1 MRILLKIS
9 LVTAWMLI
17 GRDAGAQPQIPAGS
31 RLSAQDNNCAICH
44 GESDLWEGDKRRLF
58 VPSQELMEDVHW
70 KAGVNCHDCHGG
82 DPGNFSIPEAHAAEG
97 ADGQSEAEQFRP
109 ELSQPTRTQ
118 ARLSTQTEV
127 CGKCH
132 AESLQSY
139 MASVHGHGFKE
150 SGLVVTAACTDC
162 HGSHGIYPASDVR
175 SKLHT
180 ATASATCATCH
191 RFIEEQLDRS
201 VHGHTEAVPV
211 AGGAPAA
218 SGEPAVEPTAAPN
231 DSRAKPVCTDCHQ
244 GHDLP
249 HPRSARFR
257 LTMPDRCG
265 NCHAELQ
272 SSFSLSLHGKLTDLG
287 YLPGARCSDCH
298 GSHDILPASN
308 PDSRLSSANRRN
320 TCAQC
325 HSGVTDKFL
334 EFDPHAD
341 ASNARRDPIL
351 YWVNVGLTWLLIG
364 VFTAFGLHTLLWM
377 VRSWM
382 HVRKHGRPE
391 RLTPGKVGY
400 VRFQPVH
407 RAAHTVLMISF
418 LGLALTGLPL
428 KYSHYPWAQAVSSA
442 LGGFATTGLWHRIFG
457 VANVACLVF
466 YCLWFGSQLVL
477 GPWNGMTR
485 SRFVFGPDSP
495 VPNGRDVR
503 DVGRMLRWF
512 VGLGPKPTF
521 ERWTYWEK
529 FDIWAACSDIIL
541 IGSTGIILW
550 FPTQFCALLPGET
563 LNLASVIHGKLAL
576 LATGFIFTIHFLNT
590 HLRAEKFPMDTSIL
604 TGLVSVEELEDER
617 PELAA
622 RMRASGQFE
631 QLLEPTPPRRVLWLI
646 TLGGAIAL
654 AIGIALLVGILTAVF
669 S

>member
-1 MRILLKIS
+1 
-9 LVTAWMLI
+9 
-17 GRDAGAQPQIPAGS
+17 
-31 RLSAQDNNCAICH
+31 
-44 GESDLWEGDKRRLF
+44 
-58 VPSQELMEDVHW
+58 
-70 KAGVNCHDCHGG
+70 
-82 DPGNFSIPEAHAAEG
+82 
-97 ADGQSEAEQFRP
+97 
-109 ELSQPTRTQ
+109 
-118 ARLSTQTEV
+118 
-127 CGKCH
+127 
-132 AESLQSY
+132 

-150 SGLVVTAACTDC
+150 SGLVVTAVCTDC
-162 HGSHGIYPASDVR
+162 HGAHGIFPATDSR
-175 SKLHT
+175 STLHISKVT
-180 ATASATCATCH
+180 ATCATCH
-191 RFIEEQLDRS
+191 RFIEEQLQQS
-201 VHGHTEAVPV
+201 VHGGTDTV
-211 AGGAPAA
+211 PAA
-218 SGEPAVEPTAAPN
+218 AEPPSGAT
-231 DSRAKPVCTDCHQ
+231 DTRSKPVCTDCHQ

-249 HPRSARFR
+249 HPRSAQFR
-257 LTMPDRCG
+257 LSMPDRCG
-265 NCHAELQ
+265 NCHTELHE
-272 SSFSLSLHGKLTDLG
+272 SFSLSLHGKLTDLG

-298 GSHDILPASN
+298 GSHDILPVSN
-308 PDSRLSSANRRN
+308 PESRLSAENRRA
-320 TCAQC
+320 TCSQC

-341 ASNARRDPIL
+341 ASDAQRDPIL
-351 YWVNVGLTWLLIG
+351 YWVNVGLTWLLVC
-364 VFTAFGLHTLLWM
+364 VFTAFGLHTVLWM

-391 RLTPGKVGY
+391 RLSPGKVGY

-428 KYSHYPWAQAVSSA
+428 KYSHYPWAQSVSWA

-457 VANVACLVF
+457 LANAGCLVF
-466 YCLWFGSQLVL
+466 YCLWFGGQLIL

-495 VPNGRDVR
+495 VPNVRDVR
-503 DVGRMLRWF
+503 DVGRMFRWF

-550 FPTQFCALLPGET
+550 FPTQFSALLPGQT

-604 TGLVSVEELEDER
+604 TGLVSVEELEEER

-622 RMRASGQFE
+622 RMRASGQYDD
-631 QLLEPTPPRRVLWLI
+631 LLEPTPPRRVLWLL

-654 AIGIALLVGILTAVF
+654 AIGIALLAGILTAMF

>member
-1 MRILLKIS
+1 
-9 LVTAWMLI
+9 VPA
-17 GRDAGAQPQIPAGS
+17 AGEHPA
-31 RLSAQDNNCAICH
+31 
-44 GESDLWEGDKRRLF
+44 
-58 VPSQELMEDVHW
+58 
-70 KAGVNCHDCHGG
+70 
-82 DPGNFSIPEAHAAEG
+82 AAE
-97 ADGQSEAEQFRP
+97 QSAAGEEPANGEESAAAEQ
-109 ELSQPTRTQ
+109 
-118 ARLSTQTEV
+118 
-127 CGKCH
+127 
-132 AESLQSY
+132 
-139 MASVHGHGFKE
+139 
-150 SGLVVTAACTDC
+150 
-162 HGSHGIYPASDVR
+162 I
-175 SKLHT
+175 T
-180 ATASATCATCH
+180 AT
-191 RFIEEQLDRS
+191 
-201 VHGHTEAVPV
+201 
-211 AGGAPAA
+211 
-218 SGEPAVEPTAAPN
+218 N
-231 DSRAKPVCTDCHQ
+231 DARTKPVCTNCHQ

-249 HPRSARFR
+249 HPRSAQFR

-265 NCHAELQ
+265 NCHTQLQ

-298 GSHDILPASN
+298 GAHDILPVSN
-308 PDSRLSSANRRN
+308 PESRLSSVNRRN

-325 HSGVTDKFL
+325 HSSVTDSFL

-341 ASNARRDPIL
+341 ARDAQRDPIL
-351 YWVNVGLTWLLIG
+351 YWVNVGLTWLLIC
-364 VFTAFGLHTLLWM
+364 VFTGFGLHTALWM
-377 VRSWM
+377 LRSWM

-391 RLTPGKVGY
+391 RLSPGKVGF

-428 KYSHYPWAQAVSSA
+428 KYSHYGWAQSVSSV

-457 VANVACLVF
+457 VANVGCLVF
-466 YCLWFGSQLVL
+466 YCLWFAGQLVF

-495 VPNGRDVR
+495 VPNGRDLR

-550 FPTQFCALLPGET
+550 FPTQFCALLPGEA

-604 TGLVSVEELEDER
+604 TGLVSVEELEEER
-617 PELAA
+617 PEMAT
-622 RMRASGQFE
+622 RMRTSGQFE
-631 QLLEPTPPRRVLWLI
+631 QLLEPAPSRRVLWLM

-654 AIGIALLVGILTAVF
+654 AIGIALLVGILTAVY

>member
-1 MRILLKIS
+1 MRILLNIA
-9 LVTAWMLI
+9 LVI
-17 GRDAGAQPQIPAGS
+17 AGAIVTGRAVAQQPVGS
-31 RLSAQDNNCAICH
+31 RLAAQDNNCATCH
-44 GESDLWEGDKRRLF
+44 GETDIWEGQRRRLF
-58 VPSQELMEDVHW
+58 VPSQDLADDVHW
-70 KAGVNCHDCHGG
+70 KNGVNCHDCHGG
-82 DPGNFSIPEAHAAEG
+82 DPGQFSIPDAHAA
-97 ADGQSEAEQFRP
+97 QTSESQP
-109 ELSQPTRTQ
+109 EKALFQPALSQTDRSQ
-118 ARLSTQTEV
+118 ARLATQIQV

-132 AESLQSY
+132 AEALQSY
-139 MASVHGHGFKE
+139 KASVHGHGLQE

-162 HGSHGIYPASDVR
+162 HGAHGIYPASDSR
-175 SKLHT
+175 SKLHVESVT
-180 ATASATCATCH
+180 ATCASCH
-191 RFIEEQLDRS
+191 RFIAEELQQS
-201 VHGHTEAVPV
+201 VHARGEVQAAVGDQPGTGQS
-211 AGGAPAA
+211 AQ
-218 SGEPAVEPTAAPN
+218 
-231 DSRAKPVCTDCHQ
+231 RKPVCTDCHQ

-249 HPRSARFR
+249 HPRSAQFR
-257 LTMPDRCG
+257 LALPDRCG
-265 NCHAELQ
+265 NCHADLQ
-272 SSFSLSLHGKLTDLG
+272 TSFSTSLHGKLTDLG

-298 GSHDILPASN
+298 GSHDILPVSN
-308 PDSRLSSANRRN
+308 PDSRLSSVNRRS

-325 HSGVTDKFL
+325 HSSVTDNFL

-341 ASNARRDPIL
+341 ARDAQRDPIL
-351 YWVNVGLTWLLIG
+351 YWVDVGLTWLLIG
-364 VFTAFGLHTLLWM
+364 VFTAFGLHTALWM
-377 VRSWM
+377 LRSWM
-382 HVRKHGRPE
+382 HARRHGRPE
-391 RLTPGKVGY
+391 RLSPGKLGF

-428 KYSHYPWAQAVSSA
+428 KYSHYQWAQMISSA
-442 LGGFATTGLWHRIFG
+442 LGGFETTGLWHRIFG
-457 VANVACLVF
+457 VANVLCLVF
-466 YCLWFGSQLVL
+466 YCLWFGGQLVF

-495 VPNGRDVR
+495 VPSGRDLR
-503 DVGRMLRWF
+503 DIGCMLRWF

-604 TGLVSVEELEDER
+604 TGLVSVEELEEER
-617 PELAA
+617 PEMAT
-622 RMRASGQFE
+622 RMRRSGQFE
-631 QLLEPTPPRRVLWLI
+631 HLLEPVPSRGVLWLM

-654 AIGIALLVGILTAVF
+654 AIGIGLLVGILTAVF